1 MADLITQGLQKGFN
15 IGQQGFEYLSDKYYT
30 DKQKQEDPGLWDRFT
45 GTLGDLG
52 DKAGGWLT
60 SEDGMRTLGS
70 LGLSY
75 LAGDKFEPVTPT
87 YGYQGSIKD
96 YEMVRERVPGANRT
110 APSRS
115 DLLRGARARRFFSD
129 SKYVENPNEA
139 SDRVKREAQV
149 AGEDIFTDDVL
160 GDVKYREE
168 LAGTKQYSE
177 AEQAA
182 NPSGAGYGYTDD
194 GRIIYVPDER
204 KTYKEQITA
213 IQGEDPILGDV
224 IPEEVL
230 ADPSLEEGDTGFGD
244 TIPNPLAR
252 DPITG
257 REILDQAKF
266 DALTGSELLT
276 DDFRLGE
283 QLNLGTNFS
292 DDGYIIEQFG
302 TKNPDLKYDEQGRL
316 LDSEAEYYTNLEAAR
331 LDAKNQA
338 AGLAGL
344 VYDPTTDGYRARIA
358 DDDAA
363 TTPRFNPT
371 NQYGQIFADTPETV
385 QLSSQMQGVRAA
397 GDTADRAAG
406 IGGFTGVGGN
416 AAANPDDTTP
426 INVGMMARGG
436 LASFAMGSEV
446 EARKRKPV
454 DMYSGFLSG
463 DTKGQDDAVPASIE
477 GSQPAALSDGE
488 FVLTADVVA
497 HLGDGNTEAGAR
509 ILDDF
514 MRDVRKEATGTEQQ
528 AEKINGEGMLS
539 DLKHRGT
546 MHPTKRK
553 RRYAEGGLAKLNQG
567 GAVKGFSEGGP
578 TGAPTGT
585 NVGTDTGVN
594 TFFGDHIADA
604 LGRGRAAADA
614 GFQAYEGYGA
624 TYDDEGNL
632 DQSGILTAG
641 SSELQDLAF
650 TSAGDIDT
658 RGFGELT
665 QAELSGTDSGEVD
678 AYGNAIMT
686 GGLMNPYT
694 QAALEPQLRAERER
708 AAIQQRDNAARM
720 AQAGSFGGSRQA
732 ILDAMGTRDSAQTL
746 ADIRAKG
753 YNEAYTQAR
762 DQFGKDQQF
771 GLDAIQKQA
780 DLGKVQSD
788 ILQANIDADRQQF
801 EDERD
806 FQQQVPQYLMDLLQG
821 MPVGTTSNQY
831 SQASEYGRLLEG
843 AGGINTLLG
852 GGNQTAVPAGYT
864 LGYDDQNNPI
874 LVRENPS

>member
-1 MADLITQGLQKGFN
+1 MAYYGPGVQQGFN
-15 IGQQGFEYLSDKYYT
+15 IGDFGFKYLSDQLNT
-30 DKQKQEDPGLWDRFT
+30 DKKKQEDPGLWDRFT

-52 DKAGGWLT
+52 NKAGDWLT

-96 YEMVRERVPGANRT
+96 YEMVRERVPGTNRT

-129 SKYVENPNEA
+129 SKYVENPDEA
-139 SDRVKREAQV
+139 SDRVKKAAQV
-149 AGEDIFTDDVL
+149 AGEEIFTDDVL

-182 NPSGAGYGYTDD
+182 NPDGAGYGYTDD

-204 KTYKEQITA
+204 KAYREQITA
-213 IQGEDPILGDV
+213 IPGENPILGDV
-224 IPEEVL
+224 IPEEV
-230 ADPSLEEGDTGFGD
+230 DDGEGTM
-244 TIPNPLAR
+244 IPNPLAR

-344 VYDPTTDGYRARIA
+344 VYDPTTDGYRARIEG
-358 DDDAA
+358 DDPA

-371 NQYGQIFADTPETV
+371 NQYGQIFADTPPPVEATA
-385 QLSSQMQGVRAA
+385 QMQGARAA
-397 GDTADRAAG
+397 GDTADRAGG
-406 IGGFTGVGGN
+406 IGGFSGIGGG
-416 AAANPDDTTP
+416 PPGSTP
-426 INVGMMARGG
+426 INVGMMAKGG

-454 DMYSGFLSG
+454 DMYSGFLRG

-514 MRDVRKEATGTEQQ
+514 MRDVRKEATGSEDQ
-528 AEKINGEGMLS
+528 AEQIDGEGMLNK
-539 DLKHRGT
+539 LKHRGT

-553 RRYAEGGLAKLNQG
+553 RRYAQGGLATLNQG
-567 GAVKGFSEGGP
+567 GAVKGFFEGGP

-585 NVGTDTGVN
+585 QVGTDTGVN

-632 DQSGILTAG
+632 DQPGILTAG

-665 QAELSGTDSGEVD
+665 QEELTGTASGEVD
-678 AYGNAIMT
+678 AYGNPIMT

-732 ILDAMGTRDSAQTL
+732 ILDAMGQRDSAQTL
-746 ADIRAKG
+746 ADIRARG
-753 YNEAYTQAR
+753 YEKAFDDAR
-762 DQFGKDQQF
+762 AQFGEDRQF

-821 MPVGTTSNQY
+821 MPVGTTSNQF
-831 SQASEYGRLLEG
+831 SQASEYGRLLQG